1 MSGRLKKKAQRPK
14 AATSHGARRL
24 SYDEQKRLARDADPA
39 VRRGLAER
47 TDVRPEILYF
57 LAEDDE
63 PEVRRAIAHNTATP
77 RQADLLL
84 ARDEDDEA
92 RCLLA
97 RKIARLAPDL
107 EPSQRSH
114 LEDLTLEILDQL
126 TQDQLP
132 RVRRI
137 VAEEIKHLDNV
148 PKELV
153 DRLARD
159 VELAVCTP
167 VLEYSPLL
175 TDDDLLEIIA
185 SEPVQ
190 GALTAISKRHG
201 VTAAVSDAIVATEDE
216 EAVAALLA
224 NESAQI
230 REQTLD
236 KIIAAA
242 PRHEPWH
249 RPLVKRPDLSHRAV
263 KNIARFVTSA
273 LLDRLAERYGL
284 DEESARRVR
293 EAVGERLSP
302 DGLNLDGLPDR
313 RAEQAYTS
321 QTLDDEGLMSALLK
335 NDRRFVIHA
344 LALKSRLPTDIV
356 RKMLNSGNP
365 KAVVVLAW
373 KAGFRMRT
381 ALQIQLRAARIPHK
395 EALNPK
401 NGVDYPFPEAELDEQ
416 LRFFLDFFSKGLA
429 EVTRLP

>member
-1 MSGRLKKKAQRPK
+1 MLGRLNKNAREG
-14 AATSHGARRL
+14 AALPGAADL

-39 VRRGLAER
+39 VRRQLAER

-63 PEVRRAIAHNTATP
+63 PEVRRAIAHNQASP

-84 ARDEDDEA
+84 AHDTDDEA

-107 EPSQRSH
+107 DPSQRNH
-114 LEDLTLEILDQL
+114 LQDLTIETLDLL

-132 RVRRI
+132 RVRQI
-137 VAEEIKHLDNV
+137 VAEEIKHLANI
-148 PKELV
+148 PKELI

-159 VELAVCTP
+159 VELAVCAP

-175 TDDDLLEIIA
+175 SDDDLLEIIG

-190 GALTAISKRHG
+190 GTLSAISRRRG
-201 VTAAVSDAIVATEDE
+201 ITAAVSDAIVATEDE

-230 REQTLD
+230 REEALD
-236 KIIAAA
+236 KIIADA

-249 RPLVKRPDLSHRAV
+249 KPLVERPDLSHRAI

-273 LLDRLAERYGL
+273 LLTRLAERYGL
-284 DEESARRVR
+284 DEESARQVR
-293 EAVGERLSP
+293 EAVSERLSP
-302 DGLNLDGLPDR
+302 DGLNLDGLPDH
-313 RAEQAYTS
+313 RAKHAYAS
-321 QTLDDEGLMSALLK
+321 HTLDDEALMNALLK
-335 NDRRFVIHA
+335 NDRRFVVHA

-356 RKMLNSGNP
+356 RKILNSGNP
-365 KAVVVLAW
+365 KAVTVLAW
-373 KAGFRMRT
+373 KAGFKMRT
-381 ALQIQLRAARIPHK
+381 ALQVQLRAARIPHK
-395 EALNPK
+395 EALHPK
-401 NGVDYPFPEAELDEQ
+401 NGVDYPFTAAELEEQ
-416 LRFFLDFFSKGLA
+416 LQFFVDFFSKGLS